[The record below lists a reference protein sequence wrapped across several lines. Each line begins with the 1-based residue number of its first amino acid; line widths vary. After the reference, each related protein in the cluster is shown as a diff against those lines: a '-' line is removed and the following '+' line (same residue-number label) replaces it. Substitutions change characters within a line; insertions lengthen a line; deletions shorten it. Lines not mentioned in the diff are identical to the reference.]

1 LRERWALGAILVA
14 GGVLRLLQLDEGLA
28 IDEVRTLVAARDPW
42 TELPGP
48 ALASTGRGAYALLA
62 KLSAL
67 VGGESTIALRAPAVA
82 LGFASLL
89 ALWHFA
95 LLIAPRRQAL
105 WATAIM
111 ALGAPHLWY
120 SQFGTGATGALLCV
134 LLASREFV
142 RLWAHPV
149 ERPQRAAL
157 LYAVWMALAG
167 TFQLAC
173 LWFLAGHAGT
183 WLGARLRVSG
193 ARPLRH
199 PRAMATALVLAAA
212 ASALLHA
219 PALVGVLQ
227 DSLSARSSHS
237 LDEAWE
243 LLRVA
248 FSEAWSGLPGRA
260 GVPTLFLGAAVVCLG
275 AVSYWRQGRALIAGM
290 FAGPALAAA
299 SAAWLGCELLPR
311 DLFPALGFA
320 LLVCVRGLARWVR
333 LFLSETRQ
341 ELLVG
346 SLERALLSLA
356 CGVSAAGLA
365 RAWGPKQDFAGAL
378 AFVQAQAQAADTV
391 VAVGAA
397 ALVYREWLPTDWPAA
412 ATVQQLQELEDRPG
426 RTWVVACSLTELQTL
441 APELRKHLE
450 ESYAAVVSYPGT
462 RLDGEVQVLAKSG
475 P

>member
-1 LRERWALGAILVA
+1 
-14 GGVLRLLQLDEGLA
+14 
-28 IDEVRTLVAARDPW
+28 
-42 TELPGP
+42 
-48 ALASTGRGAYALLA
+48 
-62 KLSAL
+62 
-67 VGGESTIALRAPAVA
+67 
-82 LGFASLL
+82 LGFTSLL

-111 ALGAPHLWY
+111 ALGVPHLWY

-142 RLWAHPV
+142 RLWKHPV

-157 LYAVWMALAG
+157 LYAGWMALAG
-167 TFQLAC
+167 AFQLSS

-183 WLGARLRVSG
+183 WLVARLRLSG
-193 ARPLRH
+193 ARPPRH
-199 PRAMATALVLAAA
+199 PRAMATSLVLAAA

-227 DSLSARSSHS
+227 DSMGARPSRSI
-237 LDEAWE
+237 DEAWE
-243 LLRVA
+243 PLRVA
-248 FSEAWSGLPGRA
+248 FLEAWSVLPRRA

-275 AVSYWRQGRALIAGM
+275 AVSYWRQGRALVAGM

-299 SAAWLGCELLPR
+299 SAAWFRCELWPR

-333 LFLSETRQ
+333 LFFSETRQ
-341 ELLVG
+341 ALLVE

-356 CGVSAAGLA
+356 CGVSAAGLGG
-365 RAWGPKQDFAGAL
+365 AWGPKQDFAGAL
-378 AFVQAQAQAADTV
+378 AFIQAQKQTADTV

-412 ATVQQLQELEDRPG
+412 ATVQQLQELERGSG
-426 RTWVVACSLTELQTL
+426 RTWIVACSLAELGTL
-441 APELRKHLE
+441 APELGKHLG

-462 RLDGEVQVLAKSG
+462 RLDGDVQVLANSS